1 MTAARLAK
9 WTALVALAAIFLFPF
24 YWTLVTALKTK
35 PELLTWPPV
44 WWPAEAQWNNFAEA
58 WAAQPFAVYL
68 WNSVTVTVL
77 STIGQLISASLVAY
91 GFARFQFPGRNA
103 LFMVLLA
110 AMMIPWDVTMIPRY
124 MQFNWLGWINT
135 LKPLIVPAWFGS
147 AAFIFML
154 RQFIM
159 SIPVEF
165 DEAARMDGANAF
177 QIYWKIHLPLMLPAL
192 ILVGVFQSLYAWN
205 DYIGPLIYLN
215 DESHY
220 TLPLGIAQFKGL
232 HNTNLTALAA
242 MALILCVPPLAL
254 FLMGQRYIMDSAISS
269 GLKG

>member
-1 MTAARLAK
+1 MIAARLAK
-9 WTALVALAAIFLFPF
+9 WAALLALSAIFLFPF

-35 PELLTWPPV
+35 PELLTWPPI
-44 WWPAEAQWNNFAEA
+44 WWPAEAQWNNFADA

-77 STIGQLISASLVAY
+77 STIGQLISASLVAF

-124 MQFNWLGWINT
+124 MEFNWLGWINT

-159 SIPVEF
+159 
-165 DEAARMDGANAF
+165 
-177 QIYWKIHLPLMLPAL
+177 
-192 ILVGVFQSLYAWN
+192 
-205 DYIGPLIYLN
+205 
-215 DESHY
+215 
-220 TLPLGIAQFKGL
+220 
-232 HNTNLTALAA
+232 
-242 MALILCVPPLAL
+242 
-254 FLMGQRYIMDSAISS
+254 
-269 GLKG
+269 